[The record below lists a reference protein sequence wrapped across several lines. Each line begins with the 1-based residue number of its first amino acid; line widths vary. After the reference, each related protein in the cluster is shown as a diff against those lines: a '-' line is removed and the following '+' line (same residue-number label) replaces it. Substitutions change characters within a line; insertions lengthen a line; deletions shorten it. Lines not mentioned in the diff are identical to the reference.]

1 MKRFIAIAL
10 VGLISGCSV
19 FQKTTHNGSSS
30 LNEVKS
36 VSHTSDINVDS
47 TKREST
53 EKWKLTVPG
62 INNANLQDFHSPVT
76 PDLTGMT
83 DQQKA
88 DFLEMQK
95 TINALRN
102 AQINNTGYTLEW
114 EKKLSEALNK
124 TQSTQ
129 KIDSTSNKKEDKL
142 DTTIKEPI
150 KIPWLTIILGAVAAG
165 IAGGLIPNFLPGL
178 ITRILK

>member
-10 VGLISGCSV
+10 VGLMSGCSV
-19 FQKTTHNGSSS
+19 FQKKTQKASSS
-30 LNEVKS
+30 LTEVKS
-36 VSHTSDINVDS
+36 ASHTTDVNVDS

-62 INNANLQDFHSPVT
+62 INNANLQDFHIPVA

-95 TINALRN
+95 TITALRN

-114 EKKLSEALNK
+114 ERKLSEALNK
-124 TQSTQ
+124 SHSIQAV
-129 KIDSTSNKKEDKL
+129 DSTSNKKEDKL
-142 DTTIKEPI
+142 DAIIKEPI
-150 KIPWLTIILGAVAAG
+150 KIPWLMIILGAIAAG

-178 ITRILK
+178 ISKILK